1 LDSTAFELL
10 ETFSGGNWTI
20 FDLPGAWF
28 WSVFK
33 TDFTSMEIE
42 GLGLS
47 FPEKRFVG
55 TATAMAKGTGSNTPG
70 TYQTYHTAKK
80 VGNRSEI

>member
-1 LDSTAFELL
+1 LGSTAFELL
-10 ETFSGGNWTI
+10 ETFSGGNWTF

-28 WSVFK
+28 LSFFK
-33 TDFTSMEIE
+33 TDFTTLELE

-55 TATAMAKGTGSNTPG
+55 TATAMAKGTGSYNPG
-70 TYQTYHTAKK
+70 TYHTAKK